1 MTKIYDNHPKI
12 LLVEGKE
19 DVRVIP
25 ELMETNGVK
34 WVVNKI
40 PVVYIKDNDGY
51 ENLVDPDVISSE
63 LQASNLSVLGIIIDG
78 DDNPSGRWESIR
90 NASLESI
97 PNIPK
102 ALPEEGLIHTAPNG
116 VRFGIWIMPDNNMRG
131 MLETFLT
138 YMIPENNE
146 AVWQFA
152 QEVTQEAK
160 NRGAVFKYTHVDK
173 AEIYTWLAWQNPPG
187 RQLHQAIMERIL
199 NPQHPKAKVF
209 ITWFKNLYDLN

>member
-1 MTKIYDNHPKI
+1 MSKTYDNHPKI

-19 DVRVIP
+19 DARVIP
-25 ELMETNGVK
+25 ELMEANGVE

-63 LQASNLSVLGIIIDG
+63 LQASNLSALGIIIDA
-78 DDNPSGRWESIR
+78 DDNLSGRWESIR

-97 PNIPK
+97 PNIPRD
-102 ALPEEGLIHTAPNG
+102 LPEAGLIHIAPNG
-116 VRFGIWIMPDNNMRG
+116 VRFGIWIMPDNKISG

-146 AVWQFA
+146 VVWQFA
-152 QEVTQEAK
+152 QEVTQDAK
-160 NRGAVFKYTHVDK
+160 NRGAVFKDTHVDK

-199 NPQHPKAKVF
+199 NPQHPEAQVF

>member
-1 MTKIYDNHPKI
+1 MTKTDDNHPKI

-19 DVRVIP
+19 DARVIP
-25 ELMETNGVK
+25 ELMEANGIEWK
-34 WVVNKI
+34 VNKI

-63 LQASNLSVLGIIIDG
+63 LQASKLSVLGIIIDG

-102 ALPEEGLIHTAPNG
+102 ALPEEGLIHILPNG
-116 VRFGIWIMPDNNMRG
+116 VRFGIWIMPDNKISG

-152 QEVTQEAK
+152 QEVT
-160 NRGAVFKYTHVDK
+160 
-173 AEIYTWLAWQNPPG
+173 
-187 RQLHQAIMERIL
+187 
-199 NPQHPKAKVF
+199 
-209 ITWFKNLYDLN
+209 